1 MDFAPG
7 YKSILTCNTIQ
18 PLTTWSSSLQNTSVM
33 ASSFSIAASF
43 AGAASLLL
51 SSSGVHAQ
59 VAAAQRALPA
69 KAQIIDQKSFNVLEV
84 VPPPLEFNAS
94 SEFLWPGVTHESL
107 TEKPFHIY
115 DPEFYDIIGSDPSL
129 TLIATSETDPIFHEA
144 VVWYPPTEEVFFVQN
159 AGPPAAGTGLNK
171 SSIVQKIRLADAEA
185 LRNGSLGT
193 KEVTVTTVPS
203 IPQVINPNGGTN
215 YKGQIIFAGE
225 GQGDRVPSSLY
236 LMNPVEPYNT
246 TILVNNYFGRQ
257 FNSLNDV
264 VVSRRNGD
272 IYFTDTQYGYWQNF
286 RPAPGLPNQVYR
298 LNPTTGAL
306 TVVTDE
312 FVSPNGITLSPDGT
326 YAYVT
331 DTGISQGQFGTNFTK
346 PATVYR
352 FEVKEDGTFEN
363 RKIFAHTSARL
374 PDGVHCDSKGNVY
387 AGCNDGV
394 HVWNPS
400 GKLIGKIYTGTTA
413 ANFQFAGDGRMV
425 ITGQTKLFYATFAA
439 SGVALT

>member
-1 MDFAPG
+1 
-7 YKSILTCNTIQ
+7 
-18 PLTTWSSSLQNTSVM
+18 M

-203 IPQVINPNGGTN
+203 NPQVINPNGGTN

-225 GQGDRVPSSLY
+225 GQGDRVPSALY